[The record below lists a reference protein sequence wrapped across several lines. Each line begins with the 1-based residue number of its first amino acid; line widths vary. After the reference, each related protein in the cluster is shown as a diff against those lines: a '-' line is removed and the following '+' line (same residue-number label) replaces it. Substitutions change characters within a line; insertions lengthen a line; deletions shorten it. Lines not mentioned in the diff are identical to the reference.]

1 MTSLERAPC
10 TWGLFMLFLKPSLLT
25 RFFLFIFAL
34 EQDLI
39 DSKMS
44 SQEEAG
50 IGGVSETL
58 FVAFPVWVVDLHGLA

>member
-1 MTSLERAPC
+1 M
-10 TWGLFMLFLKPSLLT
+10 
-25 RFFLFIFAL
+25 FAL

-58 FVAFPVWVVDLHGLA
+58 SVAFPVWVVDLHGLAWNLAEWPFKEHVELGILETY

>member
-1 MTSLERAPC
+1 M
-10 TWGLFMLFLKPSLLT
+10 
-25 RFFLFIFAL
+25 FAL

-58 FVAFPVWVVDLHGLA
+58 SVAFPVWVVDLHGLA